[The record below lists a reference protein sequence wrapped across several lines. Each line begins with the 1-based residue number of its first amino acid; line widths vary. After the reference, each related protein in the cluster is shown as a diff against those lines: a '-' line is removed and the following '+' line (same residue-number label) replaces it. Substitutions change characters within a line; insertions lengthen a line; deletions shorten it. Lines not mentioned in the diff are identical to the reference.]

1 MNLGLPSPG
10 LAAII
15 LNWNHTDDTLAC
27 VQRLQAWQHPPQ
39 IWVVDNGSDGD
50 AAERLHQALPAAHL
64 IFNKTNLGFGDG
76 NNAALAEVLA
86 EWRKTQHPEYILL
99 LNNDAVLTE
108 PVAQQ
113 LLAALQAQP
122 RIALLGTIIAD
133 TTLMHTRG
141 ALASYGGKDIV
152 RWIDTRHHEQPSA
165 NTEDIADVFYVP
177 ATAAILRT
185 QALAE
190 IGLLDPDY
198 FFSIEMADWCQRART
213 LGWRTGIH
221 LGTQVSHDVQRTGD
235 IRNSLHVYYNVRNRF
250 LFLRKFPWPHKTIW
264 RLMWLWR
271 TGYAALTALVSGQW
285 QRTRVLLAALRDGWL
300 GKTGIAPAWL
310 QPK

>member
-1 MNLGLPSPG
+1 M
-10 LAAII
+10 
-15 LNWNHTDDTLAC
+15 
-27 VQRLQAWQHPPQ
+27 
-39 IWVVDNGSDGD
+39 VDNASSGD
-50 AAERLHQALPAAHL
+50 AAERLRQVLPTAHL
-64 IFNKTNLGFGDG
+64 IFNKTNLGFGGG
-76 NNAALAEVLA
+76 NNVALAEVLT
-86 EWRKTQHPEYILL
+86 EWHKTQQPEHILL

-108 PVAQQ
+108 PTAQQ

-122 RIALLGTIIAD
+122 RIALLGTVIAD
-133 TTLMHTRG
+133 TALTHARG

-152 RWIDTRHHEQPSA
+152 RWIDTRHHLRPDA
-165 NTEDIADVFYVP
+165 NTEEIADVFYVP

-198 FFSIEMADWCQRART
+198 FFSIEMADWCQRARAV
-213 LGWRTGIH
+213 GWRTGIH

-235 IRNSLHVYYNVRNRF
+235 TRNSLHVYYNVRNRF
-250 LFLRKFPWPHKTIW
+250 VFLCKQPWPHKMAW
-264 RLMWLWR
+264 QAMWLWR
-271 TGYAALTALVSGQW
+271 ACYASLTALARGQW
-285 QRTRVLLAALRDGWL
+285 QRTRVLLVALRDGLL